1 MSIKLTAT
9 TRTDLGKGASRRLR
23 HADLVP
29 AIVYG
34 ANKEA
39 VSLTFTHKEISKAEG
54 IESFYSSILNLEI
67 DGVSEQ
73 VVLKD
78 LQRHAFKERI
88 QHLDLLRVDAK
99 HKLHT
104 TVPLHF
110 INEDITEA
118 VKNGGV
124 VYRSIND
131 IEVLCLPADLPSFIE
146 VDISKMEIGDT
157 LHLSDILLPA
167 NVESV
172 ALNKGEEYNVPMVS
186 IAVSKTAPTEE
197 DEAEAAAAVAAA
209 EAPTAE

>member
-39 VSLTFTHKEISKAEG
+39 VSLTFTHKEIIKAEG
-54 IESFYSSILNLEI
+54 IEAFYSSILNLEI

-78 LQRHAFKERI
+78 LQRHAFKARI
-88 QHLDLLRVDAK
+88 QHLDLLRVDAA
-99 HKLHT
+99 HKLHK

-110 INEDITEA
+110 INEGLSEA
-118 VKNGGV
+118 IKNGGV
-124 VYRSIND
+124 VYRSINEV
-131 IEVLCLPADLPSFIE
+131 EVLCLPADLPSFIE
-146 VDISKMEIGDT
+146 VDISAMEIGDT
-157 LHLSDILLPA
+157 LHLSNLDLPA
-167 NVESV
+167 GVESV
-172 ALNKGEEYNVPMVS
+172 ELNKGEEHDLPMVS
-186 IAVSKTAPTEE
+186 IALSKKAPTE
-197 DEAEAAAAVAAA
+197 DEVEAAA
-209 EAPTAE
+209 E

>member
-39 VSLTFTHKEISKAEG
+39 VSLTFTHKEIIKAEG
-54 IESFYSSILNLEI
+54 IEAFYSSILNLEI

-78 LQRHAFKERI
+78 LQRHAFKARI
-88 QHLDLLRVDAK
+88 QHLDLLRVEATQ
-99 HKLHT
+99 KLHT

-110 INEDITEA
+110 INEENSEA
-118 VKNGGV
+118 IKNGGV
-124 VYRSIND
+124 VYRTINEV
-131 IEVLCLPADLPSFIE
+131 EVLCLPADLPSFIE
-146 VDISKMEIGDT
+146 VDISSMEIGDT
-157 LHLSDILLPA
+157 LHLSDLLLPA
-167 NVESV
+167 GVESV
-172 ALNKGEEYNVPMVS
+172 ELNKGEEHDLPMVS
-186 IAVSKTAPTEE
+186 IAISKTAPTE
-197 DEAEAAAAVAAA
+197 DEVAEEEAAA
-209 EAPTAE
+209 TAE

>member
-39 VSLTFTHKEISKAEG
+39 VSLTFTHKEIIKAEG
-54 IESFYSSILNLEI
+54 IEAFYSSILNLEI

-78 LQRHAFKERI
+78 LQRHAFKARI
-88 QHLDLLRVDAK
+88 QHLDLLRVEATQ
-99 HKLHT
+99 KLHT

-110 INEDITEA
+110 INEEITEA

-124 VYRSIND
+124 VYRTVNEV
-131 IEVLCLPADLPSFIE
+131 EVLCLPADLPSFIE
-146 VDISKMEIGDT
+146 VDISKMAIGDT
-157 LHLSDILLPA
+157 LHLSDLILPA
-167 NVESV
+167 GVESIE
-172 ALNKGEEYNVPMVS
+172 LNKGEEHDLPMVS
-186 IAVSKTAPTEE
+186 IALSKTAPTE
-197 DEAEAAAAVAAA
+197 DEVAEEAAA
-209 EAPTAE
+209 E

>member
-1 MSIKLTAT
+1 MPIKLTAT

-39 VSLTFTHKEISKAEG
+39 VSLTFTHKEIIKAEG
-54 IESFYSSILNLEI
+54 IEAFYSSILNLEI
-67 DGVSEQ
+67 DGVAEQ

-78 LQRHAFKERI
+78 LQRHAFKARI

-110 INEDITEA
+110 IKEELSEA
-118 VKNGGV
+118 IKNGGV
-124 VYRSIND
+124 VYRSINEV
-131 IEVLCLPADLPSFIE
+131 EVLCLPADLPSFIE
-146 VDISKMEIGDT
+146 VDISAMEIGDT
-157 LHLSDILLPA
+157 LHLSNIVLPA
-167 NVESV
+167 GVESV
-172 ALNKGEEYNVPMVS
+172 ALNKGEEHDLPMVS
-186 IAVSKTAPTEE
+186 IALSKTAPAE
-197 DEAEAAAAVAAA
+197 DEEAVVA

>member
-34 ANKEA
+34 ADKTP
-39 VSLTFTHKEISKAEG
+39 VSVTFEHKEIMKAEAV
-54 IESFYSSILNLEI
+54 EAFYSSVLDLEV

-78 LQRHAFKERI
+78 LQRHAFKARV
-88 QHLDLLRVDAK
+88 QHLDFLRVDAA

-110 INEDITEA
+110 MNEDSAEA
-118 VKNGGV
+118 VKNGGIV
-124 VYRSIND
+124 SRSANE
-131 IEVLCLPADLPSFIE
+131 IEVSCLPADLPSFIE
-146 VDISKMEIGDT
+146 VDIAAMAIGDT
-157 LHLSDILLPA
+157 LHLSDIALPA
-167 NVESV
+167 GVESV
-172 ALNKGEEYNVPMVS
+172 GLNKGEAHDHPIVS
-186 IAVSKTAPTEE
+186 ISLSKVVSTEE
-197 DEAEAAAAVAAA
+197 EEEATEATAA
-209 EAPTAE
+209 E